1 MEPAAAMIVPLVLA
15 LCTAMASAAV
25 VEHTFNVNFS
35 HQELLLFDRLTEFPY
50 MALYIDATC
59 S

>member
-1 MEPAAAMIVPLVLA
+1 LFIRIPAARNWEMEPAAAMILPLVLA

-35 HQELLLFDRLTEFPY
+35 YAIFAF
-50 MALYIDATC
+50 A
-59 S
+59 